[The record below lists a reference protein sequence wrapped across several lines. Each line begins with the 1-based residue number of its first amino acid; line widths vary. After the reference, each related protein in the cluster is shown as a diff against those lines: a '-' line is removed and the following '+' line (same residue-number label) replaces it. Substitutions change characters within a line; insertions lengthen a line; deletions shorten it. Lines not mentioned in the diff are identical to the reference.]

1 MKKFRVIFLFGLMAP
16 FLLRANPILPPPYFS
31 EIYFEGDEWFIEL
44 LLWEDVFYGDGTLD
58 DYRLACSSGT
68 AQFKPGIDTYGLEWI
83 LITQDS
89 MLSSLSINRFGDFIE
104 IEQGDDGY
112 WSPLGWPIYFGDIEY
127 SYVNYPFPGQSIVN
141 TLVYYGE
148 YYDYY
153 WVVKDNSPTLGS
165 SFLQATTV
173 GSLAGR
179 VLDQNLDPISGIQI
193 KYCPDNL
200 LSWILD
206 PIYTSH
212 EGYFSNYMYARNY
225 GISLIWNETSLLDT
239 SVTVEPDS
247 TTWCDYILD
256 TVLVHVSSSI
266 QGQEL
271 SFGNFPN
278 PFSDNTTFVI
288 QLPEDTHYQEGR
300 IIVYDMTGRE
310 VYDRMIGQEITGTAT
325 VFHHWD
331 LAGNP
336 AVVSPGEYISCLVL
350 DGIVVAKNKSIC
362 IR

>member
-16 FLLRANPILPPPYFS
+16 FLLRANPFAPPPYLG

-44 LLWEDVFYGDGTLD
+44 ILSGDFHSDLD
-58 DYRLACSSGT
+58 NFRIVCSSDT
-68 AQFKPGIDTYGLEWI
+68 AQFKPGIDLYGLEWI

-89 MLSSLSINRFGDFIE
+89 MLSSLSINKFGDFIE

-112 WSPLGWPIYFGDIEY
+112 WWPLGMPIYFGDIEY
-127 SYVNYPFPGQSIVN
+127 SYVNYPLPGQSIVN
-141 TLVYYGE
+141 TLVYEGYD
-148 YYDYY
+148 DYY
-153 WVVKDNSPTLGS
+153 WTVKDNSPTLGS
-165 SFLQATTV
+165 SFFQTTTAGV
-173 GSLAGR
+173 FSGR
-179 VLDQNLDPISGIQI
+179 VLDQNLEPVSDIQI
-193 KYCPDNL
+193 KYCNDYL
-200 LSWILD
+200 LGQILH
-206 PIYTSH
+206 PIFTDD
-212 EGYFSNYMYARNY
+212 GGFFAQIMFGRNY
-225 GISLIWNETSLLDT
+225 EISFIHSNSSLLDT
-239 SVTVEPDS
+239 TVTIEPDS
-247 TTWCDYILD
+247 MTWCNYYLD
-256 TVLVHVSSSI
+256 TVLLPEAVDNMKTLA
-266 QGQEL
+266 L
-271 SFGNFPN
+271 SFKNFPN

-310 VYDRMIGQEITGTAT
+310 VYDRIIGQEITDTAP